1 MPNMAMTCHN
11 INNYSNPMR
20 YNGRQTQDF
29 IRLNSSGDE
38 SNNGYSC
45 HKTAQSKRKRTYKL
59 SEYGSNL
66 LAPFFPNPDAPWKTK
81 VYTPD
86 IIGLHN
92 EIEDFSRWMRPTKE
106 ETMLRGC
113 VVERIKR
120 IVHQL
125 WPTARVDI
133 FGSFKTGLYLPT
145 SDIDIVIF
153 GEWSVAPL
161 RTLERRLIDNN
172 IAEPSSIKVLDKASV
187 PIIKL
192 TDTLTKIKLDISFNT
207 NNSIKSAE
215 KISELLQQYPCLD
228 KLVLVLKQF
237 LLQRNL
243 NEVFVGGLGS
253 YCLTLMVV
261 AKLQSCPRHRRG
273 RLEDENLGVLL
284 IEFFEFY
291 GVRFNYN
298 NTGIRIHDGGSFFN
312 KNDIAEMK
320 GSMLCIED
328 PFQPG
333 NDIARASYCM
343 YIVKEAFKVAYL
355 WLKRAVIAPRKPS
368 EQVFPLTD
376 SILGTIVKVD
386 RGIVEYR
393 SWILNTWVYLARR
406 LPHPESYTHNILPL
420 KNDKPKRERRVTLSR
435 PEDDFSDDPTDHSAE
450 ASSDDSDRLTDDLSS
465 DSSV

>member
-1 MPNMAMTCHN
+1 MAMTCHN
-11 INNYSNPMR
+11 INNYSNSIR
-20 YNGRQTQDF
+20 YNSRQTQDF

-38 SNNGYSC
+38 SNSYNS
-45 HKTAQSKRKRTYKL
+45 HKTVQSKRKRTYKL
-59 SEYGSNL
+59 PEYGSNL

-81 VYTPD
+81 VYSPD

-92 EIEDFSRWMRPTKE
+92 EIEDFARWMRPTKE

-125 WPTARVDI
+125 WPTARVEI

-153 GEWSVAPL
+153 GQWSAPPL

-172 IAEPSSIKVLDKASV
+172 IADPSTMKVLDKASV

-207 NNSIKSAE
+207 NNCLKSAE
-215 KISELLQQYPCLD
+215 KISELLRQYPCLD

-237 LLQRNL
+237 LLQRHL

-261 AKLQSCPRHRRG
+261 AQLQHCPRHRRG

-284 IEFFEFY
+284 IEFFELY
-291 GVRFNYN
+291 GVLFNYN
-298 NTGIRIHDGGSFFN
+298 NTGIRIHNGGSFFN
-312 KNDIAEMK
+312 KNDVAEMK

-333 NDIARASYCM
+333 NDIARASYGM
-343 YIVKEAFKVAYL
+343 FYVKDSFKFAYR
-355 WLKRAVIAPRKPS
+355 WLKRAVVAPRKPN
-368 EQVFPLTD
+368 EQVFPMTD
-376 SILGTIVKVD
+376 SILGTLVKVD

-393 SWILNTWVYLARR
+393 NWIKNNWVNLARQ
-406 LPHPESYTHNILPL
+406 LPHPECYTHNTVPN
-420 KNDKPKRERRVTLSR
+420 KHKREKWVAGSR
-435 PEDDFSDDPTDHSAE
+435 TREEFSDTPTDQSAE